1 MTRTAFGPPSCLKD
15 DKGLS
20 RRLPMNYS
28 SKPQMAPPSFV
39 SARIQDLLSVCVNK
53 KKKVGGRG
61 LKKRL

>member
-28 SKPQMAPPSFV
+28 SNGTSFFCKCKD
-39 SARIQDLLSVCVNK
+39 SRPTKCVYIK
-53 KKKVGGRG
+53 KEGGG
-61 LKKRL
+61 KGA